1 MAAFDRALPDLQ
13 DATDTFDDAAAEA
26 LGVNRTDLRVLGV
39 VVRGGRISPSALA
52 DAAGLSRGA
61 MTTALDR
68 LEAAGYT
75 RRTPN
80 PQDRRGLT
88 IEATPEAFRRC
99 VQIWGPLAEQS
110 SRVLKP
116 FSTDELEKLVVLL
129 QEVRAI
135 QLSHVERVRN
145 LDRSGRGYATSQ
157 KKSPSPGGGPA
168 KRRSSASI
176 DAASPVT
183 RPERARSDARRKPE

>member
-1 MAAFDRALPDLQ
+1 MIRLSNQTRGDLMAAFERALPDLQ

-39 VVRGGRISPSALA
+39 VVRGGKISPSALA

-88 IEATPEAFRRC
+88 IGATPEAFRRC
-99 VQIWGPLAEQS
+99 AQIWGPLAEQS

-116 FSTDELEKLVVLL
+116 FSTDELEKLVALL
-129 QEVRAI
+129 HEVRAI

-145 LDRSGRGYATSQ
+145 LEKR
-157 KKSPSPGGGPA
+157 PGGRVAGA
-168 KRRSSASI
+168 KH
-176 DAASPVT
+176 
-183 RPERARSDARRKPE
+183 ARSLRGKVGTF